1 MDRAQRIILALEVN
15 GYHAVIVGGAVRDI
29 VLGVEPKD
37 IDIATDAL
45 PEEVTRIAENC
56 GWKTIEVGAQFGVI
70 KLIIDH
76 VHYEVATFRDERYK
90 DDSHRPEEVYFPV
103 PIKEDLSRRDFT
115 INAMAMDGA
124 GKIADYFGGMTD
136 LANRVIRTVGS
147 PSARFDEDALRM
159 FRAARFV
166 AQLDFTI
173 DSSTLAGI
181 RLNHDRVAGL
191 SVERVRD
198 EIEKTLLGVRPSKGL
213 RIMAEYGLLEQSC
226 RINESGVV
234 CVVPILPELAAT
246 LRIPQN
252 PRYHKYDVFEH
263 IVRTVDGTPK
273 DIVVRWAAL
282 LHDVAKGSSG
292 VRGINKYNEICD
304 YGHAERGA
312 EIAAAVLLRL
322 RVSHEHS
329 KTIIWLVKHHM
340 HLPEPRFEAALHWVE
355 RLAKGFRD
363 IYELQY
369 GLFQLFSLAH
379 ADGLASGFIIE
390 YDETLAKLEAIV
402 KTIVTEIPFYVQ
414 QLAVDGNVIAEFIGV
429 GPQIG
434 KFQQEILRR
443 IQLDKIKNSRAD
455 ILDALR
461 AKRAREICKEDFSL
475 Q

>member
-15 GYHAVIVGGAVRDI
+15 GYRAVIVGGAVRDI

-45 PEEVTRIAENC
+45 PEDVIRIAENC
-56 GWKTIEVGAQFGVI
+56 GWKTIEIGAQFGVI

-90 DDSHRPEEVYFPV
+90 DDSHRPEEVFFPV

-124 GKIADYFGGMTD
+124 GKIADYFGGQVD
-136 LANRVIRTVGS
+136 LQNKVIRTVGS
-147 PSARFDEDALRM
+147 ASARFDEDALRM
-159 FRAARFV
+159 FRAARFA
-166 AQLDFTI
+166 AQLDFTV
-173 DSSTLAGI
+173 DSGTLAGI
-181 RLNHDRVAGL
+181 RLNHDRVSGL

-198 EIEKTLLGVRPSKGL
+198 EIEKTLLGARPSKGL
-213 RIMAEYGLLEQSC
+213 RIMAEYGLLEQFC
-226 RINESGVV
+226 RINEDGIEHT
-234 CVVPILPELAAT
+234 VPILPELTAT
-246 LRIPQN
+246 LQIVQN
-252 PRYHKYDVFEH
+252 LRFHKYDVFEH
-263 IVRTVDGTPK
+263 IVRTVDRTPK
-273 DIVVRWAAL
+273 DIIVRWAAL
-282 LHDVAKGSSG
+282 LHDIAKGSAG
-292 VRGINKYNEICD
+292 VRGINKLGEICD
-304 YGHAERGA
+304 HGHAERGA
-312 EIAAAVLLRL
+312 EIAQAVLARL
-322 RVSHEHS
+322 RVSHENM
-329 KTIIWLVKHHM
+329 KTIVWLVKHHM
-340 HLPEPRFEAALHWVE
+340 HLPEPQFEAALHWVE
-355 RLAKGFRD
+355 RLSKSFRD

-390 YDETLAKLEAIV
+390 YDATLGKLEANVKKIV
-402 KTIVTEIPFYVQ
+402 SEIPFYVQ
-414 QLAVDGNVIAEFIGV
+414 QLAVDGNVIAKFIGV

-434 KFQQEILRR
+434 KFQQETLRR
-443 IQLDKIKNSRAD
+443 IQLGKIKNSRAD

>member
-45 PEEVTRIAENC
+45 PDDVTRIAIDC

-115 INAMAMDGA
+115 INAMAMDGT

-147 PSARFDEDALRM
+147 ASARFDEDALRM

-166 AQLDFTI
+166 AQLDFVI

-226 RINESGVV
+226 RINENGVERM
-234 CVVPILPELAAT
+234 VPILPELAAT
-246 LRIPQN
+246 LRIAQN
-252 PRYHKYDVFEH
+252 PRYHKYTVFEH

-282 LHDVAKGSSG
+282 LHDIAKGSLG
-292 VRGINKYNEICD
+292 VRGINKNNEICD

-322 RVSHEHS
+322 RVSHENA
-329 KTIIWLVKHHM
+329 KMIIWLVKHHM
-340 HLPEPRFEAALHWVE
+340 HLPEPRFDVALHWVE

-379 ADGLASGFIIE
+379 ADGLASGFVIE
-390 YDETLAKLEAIV
+390 YDEALAKLEAIV
-402 KTIVTEIPFYVQ
+402 KKIVTEIPFYVQ
-414 QLAVDGNVIAEFIGV
+414 QLAVDGNVIAKFIGT

-434 KFQQEILRR
+434 KFQHEILRR